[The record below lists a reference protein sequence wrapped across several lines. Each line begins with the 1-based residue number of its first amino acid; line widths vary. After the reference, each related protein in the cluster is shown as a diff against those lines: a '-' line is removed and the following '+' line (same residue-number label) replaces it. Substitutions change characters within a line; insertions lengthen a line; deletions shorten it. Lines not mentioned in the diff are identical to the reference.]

1 MTGEATFCYYNIGGS
16 WGRLFNNVKCEK
28 QHWGLFLIKKDVFT
42 LTYFG
47 KSLIDRWFIQTLS
60 ERNVSSYLAPHSSV
74 RGWFINQVYR
84 AFKQMTI
91 AFIFLRLSFTMSRM
105 KPQKEHGDKN
115 RFKKKSLH
123 VAKPGKVELGS
134 KDWYARWKSEAMQ
147 NIRPDILNKRGI
159 LGSITTLSSQ
169 MKSTL
174 SKVKDVKCRPRTLG
188 GRTTKWN

>member
-1 MTGEATFCYYNIGGS
+1 MYSKPVHRPISIPRGPANTLRCVRVMTGEATFCYYNIGGS

-28 QHWGLFLIKKDVFT
+28 QHWGLFLIKKYVFT

-115 RFKKKSLH
+115 RFKKK
-123 VAKPGKVELGS
+123 A
-134 KDWYARWKSEAMQ
+134 
-147 NIRPDILNKRGI
+147 
-159 LGSITTLSSQ
+159 
-169 MKSTL
+169 STL
-174 SKVKDVKCRPRTLG
+174 QNLVK
-188 GRTTKWN
+188 